1 MQPQR
6 TSSMKEFRRNL
17 FAQVYEWGFNHHNRP
32 GMVGFEWE
40 SDIVQQTLD
49 VLPYMSPPAPPVRK
63 CASVEEIPVAGVVRS
78 L

>member
-1 MQPQR
+1 M
-6 TSSMKEFRRNL
+6 SGAL
-17 FAQVYEWGFNHHNRP
+17 IIIIGP

-40 SDIVQQTLD
+40 SDIMQQTLD

-63 CASVEEIPVAGVVRS
+63 CASVEEIPVADVVRS